1 MSISSNLEQQKMR
14 KLISDERKAVAKE
27 NFVFSIATS
36 FGKLSILRVLVIY
49 IRYPFSECY

>member
-14 KLISDERKAVAKE
+14 KLVSDERKAVAKE

-49 IRYPFSECY
+49 IRYPFNEC